1 MSTIIIAL
9 KQIIKVYHARGFK
22 MSLEVTMISSAIDA
36 KKGQYVVLTDTTV
49 AFLDVDMDTDVHM
62 LLEGTISELIVKV
75 EPVYTENI
83 FG

>member
-1 MSTIIIAL
+1 
-9 KQIIKVYHARGFK
+9 

-36 KKGQYVVLTDTTV
+36 KKGQYVGLTDITV
-49 AFLDVDMDTDVHM
+49 AFLDVDMYTDVHM

>member
-1 MSTIIIAL
+1 VSTIIIAL
-9 KQIIKVYHARGFK
+9 EQIIKVYHAKGFK
-22 MSLEVTMISSAIDA
+22 MPLEVMMISSAIDA

>member
-1 MSTIIIAL
+1 
-9 KQIIKVYHARGFK
+9 